1 MESTLAQ
8 GVSNAFAVISQILT
22 EVINL
27 ITTNELCLIF
37 VTAGLVVLA
46 MRIFK
51 KAKNTAK

>member
-22 EVINL
+22 EVVNL